1 MFRNMNQVDID
12 AHKFKAWLSR
22 NKLAITSVSE
32 ELGHGK
38 SYLSSCL
45 GRRKLPLA
53 EAKLLGVLY
62 GLSIDDILPDPP
74 QAEAPVEWSFALRIA
89 EDRIKL
95 AIIHDGEI
103 VGASYAYRKDSS
115 ETAML
120 QAISYAAWCI
130 YKQSEKE
137 EVL

>member
-12 AHKFKAWLSR
+12 VHKFKAWLSR

-74 QAEAPVEWSFALRIA
+74 PGGSTDRVEFRPTNRRGSNQARNHTRWG
-89 EDRIKL
+89 DC
-95 AIIHDGEI
+95 
-103 VGASYAYRKDSS
+103 
-115 ETAML
+115 
-120 QAISYAAWCI
+120 WCELCL
-130 YKQSEKE
+130 S
-137 EVL
+137 